1 MDIDSWKI
9 KMACSTDT
17 VKHKKRT
24 KKKPMRESVVCSGRV
39 KILVIKLLTFDGDD
53 GGAVRRP
60 ILILH
65 MTLVLAGVSHFCVGD
80 D

>member
-1 MDIDSWKI
+1 
-9 KMACSTDT
+9 
-17 VKHKKRT
+17 
-24 KKKPMRESVVCSGRV
+24 MRESVVCSGRV
-39 KILVIKLLTFDGDD
+39 KILVMKLLTFDGDD
-53 GGAVRRP
+53 GGAVRRA